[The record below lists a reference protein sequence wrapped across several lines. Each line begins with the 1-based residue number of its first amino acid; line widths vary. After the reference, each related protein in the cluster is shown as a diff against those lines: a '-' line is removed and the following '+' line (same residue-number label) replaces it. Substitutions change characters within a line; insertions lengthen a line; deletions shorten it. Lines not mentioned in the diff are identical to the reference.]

1 MVLWQGFCYV
11 HEAFSEKTVL
21 EACRSYPEA
30 VLIAHPECREE
41 VLSHAAF
48 IGSTQALLD
57 YTVSSPERS
66 FIVATEPGI
75 LFEMQKRSP
84 EKNFIPAPKD
94 PQNPRS
100 VCTQMKQNTLEKL
113 VNCMQNRRPE
123 VTLSE
128 ELRIAALRPIKKMLE
143 LSL

>member
-1 MVLWQGFCYV
+1 MKNLAGDGVVAGILLC
-11 HEAFSEKTVL
+11 ARSFSEKTVL

-84 EKNFIPAPKD
+84 EKLHSG
-94 PQNPRS
+94 PQRS
-100 VCTQMKQNTLEKL
+100 AESPQCLYADETEH
-113 VNCMQNRRPE
+113 
-123 VTLSE
+123 S
-128 ELRIAALRPIKKMLE
+128 
-143 LSL
+143 